1 MFAFVVGVM
10 LIGGLSLF
18 FGVVIGS
25 LREGV
30 EAQIEAEQGHWME
43 SGRVRTSRG
52 HAVFSASLELK
63 MPSDRPRRVLLDR
76 DLAGGWVIVKVLE

>member
-1 MFAFVVGVM
+1 MFAFVVGVI

-30 EAQIEAEQGHWME
+30 EAEVTEQGHWME

-63 MPSDRPRRVLLDR
+63 MPSGRPRRVLLDR
-76 DLAGGWVIVKVLE
+76 DLAGGWVIVRVLE